1 VRVSLQTRG
10 GLAAPI
16 NRNLPP
22 TVVDTTALPPGK
34 AAELARLVDS
44 VIPAASPASSPDA
57 PGDEAGGVGG
67 VRGGDMMSYT
77 IVVDDGRQL
86 TTLTRSDGTMSPEFA
101 DLLGWIQD
109 HAPDAS

>member
-22 TVVDTTALPPGK
+22 TVVDTAALPPGK
-34 AAELARLVDS
+34 AAELARLVDA
-44 VIPAASPASSPDA
+44 VIPAASPASSPA
-57 PGDEAGGVGG
+57 SSPDEAGDAGG

-77 IVVDDGRQL
+77 IVVDDGPRL

-101 DLLGWIQD
+101 DLLDWIQD
-109 HAPDAS
+109 HAP